1 MNQSKMETRLKFR
14 KLFLIVLA
22 VFVFCPTILSCTKST
37 KGFINYDGKYATD
50 KVVYSYEHGYC
61 LLITYYPNY
70 RYGNAK
76 GFAVTH
82 IPLKAGFTR
91 LMINGDDAADSK
103 DLFEAYRLIA
113 TLGDNDL
120 VNMLVKMLYDSEA
133 TTKSYDIGN
142 NGRYFVIPYSKP

>member
-1 MNQSKMETRLKFR
+1 MKQSTAETLLKFR

-22 VFVFCPTILSCTKST
+22 VFVLCPILLSCTKST
-37 KGFINYDGKYATD
+37 SINYDGKYATD
-50 KVVYSYEHGYC
+50 RVVYSYEHGYC

-82 IPLKAGFTR
+82 IPLTSAFTR
-91 LMINGDDAADSK
+91 LIINGDDAADSK
-103 DLFEAYRLIA
+103 DLFEAYQLLA